1 MTAAAKSLTGAS
13 STSVKWDS
21 INWKNTEAEVH
32 RLQMRIAKAIRE
44 GRHGKVKALQWLLT
58 HSFHAKLLAV
68 KRVVQNKGGKTPG
81 VDKIIWKTPQQ
92 KVEAAL
98 SLTRKGY
105 QTQPLKRIYIPKKDG
120 RQRPLSIPT
129 MKCRAMQ
136 GLHLLALDP
145 IAEFYADKN
154 SYGFRPKRST
164 ADALEAGFNAL
175 ARKCSAQWILEADI
189 KSCFDK
195 ISHDWLR
202 DNIPMDKE
210 ILSKWLAAGYI
221 DNGAF
226 HQTEL
231 GTPQGGLASPT
242 LLVLTLSG
250 LEKAVHAATNIR
262 TDKVNLSIYADDFI
276 ITGASKEVLESKV
289 KPVVE
294 SFLKERGLELSQE
307 KTKITHIDDG
317 FDFLGTNVRKYKGKC
332 IIKPSKKS
340 IKNFLTNIRE
350 TIKSNPMAK
359 TENLIHLLNPKI
371 RGWANHFR
379 YSCAKKA
386 FAYIDHQIYTA
397 LWKWSSRRHPGKS
410 TQWIKR
416 KYFRSQGLR
425 NWIFFA
431 KTTKED
437 GTDNHVDLYKASSVA
452 IRRHTKIKAEAT
464 PYDPRFMEYFSKRER
479 HSTKSGLKQ
488 QQANKTESIP
498 NDTR

>member
-1 MTAAAKSLTGAS
+1 MTAMAKPLTGAS
-13 STSVKWDS
+13 SAAVKWITID
-21 INWKNTEAEVH
+21 WKNTEAEVH
-32 RLQMRIAKAIRE
+32 RLQMRIAKAISE

-58 HSFHAKLLAV
+58 HSLHAKLLAV
-68 KRVVQNKGGKTPG
+68 RRVVQNKGGKTPG
-81 VDKIIWKTPQQ
+81 VDKVIWRTPQQ
-92 KVEAAL
+92 KIEAAL

-145 IAEFYADKN
+145 VAEFHADKN

-164 ADALEAGFNAL
+164 ADALEACFIAL
-175 ARKCSAQWILEADI
+175 ARKRSAQWIFEADI

-195 ISHDWLR
+195 ISHTWLR
-202 DNIPMDKE
+202 ENIPMDKE
-210 ILSKWLAAGYI
+210 ILRKWLSAGYI

-226 HQTEL
+226 HQSKS

-250 LEKAVHAATNIR
+250 LEKAVHTAINRR

-276 ITGASKEVLESKV
+276 ITGGSKEILETKV
-289 KPVVE
+289 RPVIE

-317 FDFLGTNVRKYKGKC
+317 FDFLGANVRKYKGKC

-340 IKNFLTNIRE
+340 VNSFLVDIRE
-350 TIKSNPMAK
+350 TIKSNQMAK

-371 RGWANHFR
+371 RGWANHFK
-379 YSCAKKA
+379 YSCAKKT
-386 FAYIDHQIYTA
+386 FSYIDNQIDIA
-397 LWKWSSRRHPGKS
+397 LWKWCRRRHPKKNVA
-410 TQWIKR
+410 WIQK
-416 KYFRSQGLR
+416 KHFRSQGLR

-431 KTTKED
+431 KTTKSD
-437 GTDNHVDLYKASSVA
+437 GTDNRVDLFKASSVA
-452 IRRHTKIKAEAT
+452 IKRHIKIRAEAT
-464 PYDPRFMEYFSKRER
+464 PYDPRFTEYFGKRER
-479 HSTKSGLKQ
+479 RTTRSGLKQ
-488 QQANKTESIP
+488 KEATRIKSISK
-498 NDTR
+498 DT

>member
-1 MTAAAKSLTGAS
+1 MAS
-13 STSVKWDS
+13 DALVPSQALGSKTSCTKQ
-21 INWKNTEAEVH
+21 
-32 RLQMRIAKAIRE
+32 R
-44 GRHGKVKALQWLLT
+44 
-58 HSFHAKLLAV
+58 
-68 KRVVQNKGGKTPG
+68 GKTPG
-81 VDKIIWKTPQQ
+81 VDKVIWKTPQQ
-92 KVEAAL
+92 KIDAAL
-98 SLTRKGY
+98 SLTRRGY
-105 QTQPLKRIYIPKKDG
+105 KTQPLKRIYIPKKDG

-136 GLHLLALDP
+136 GLHLLALTP

-164 ADALEAGFNAL
+164 ADAIEACFNAL

-202 DNIPMDKE
+202 ENIPMDKE
-210 ILSKWLAAGYI
+210 ILSKWLSAGYI
-221 DNGAF
+221 DDGLF

-250 LEKAVHAATNIR
+250 LEQAVHSAINKR

-276 ITGASKEVLESKV
+276 VTGVSQEILQMKV

-317 FDFLGTNVRKYKGKC
+317 FDFLGTNIRKYKGKC

-340 IKNFLTNIRE
+340 VKSFLTVIRE
-350 TIKSNPMAK
+350 TIKSNATAK

-371 RGWANHFR
+371 SGWANYFR
-379 YSCAKKA
+379 HSCAKET
-386 FAYIDHQIYTA
+386 FSYVDHHIYKA
-397 LWKWSSRRHPGKS
+397 LWSWSCRRHPGKS
-410 TQWIKR
+410 SSWIQR

-431 KTTKED
+431 KTAKADDT
-437 GTDNHVDLYKASSVA
+437 NISVDLFSASSVV
-452 IRRHTKIKAEAT
+452 IKRHIKIKAEAT
-464 PYDPRFMEYFSKRER
+464 PYDSCFTEYFSKRDR
-479 HSTKSGLKQ
+479 RSRQGGAKQTLTTKTSSKGHVMAGSTEVGL
-488 QQANKTESIP
+488 
-498 NDTR
+498 

>member
-1 MTAAAKSLTGAS
+1 MTVAAISLTGAS
-13 STSVKWDS
+13 PASVTWDS
-21 INWKNTEAEVH
+21 INWDNTKAEVY
-32 RLQMRIAKAIRE
+32 RLQMRIAKAVSE

-68 KRVVQNKGGKTPG
+68 RRVVQNKGGKTPG

-92 KVEAAL
+92 KIEAAL
-98 SLTRKGY
+98 SLKRKGY
-105 QTQPLKRIYIPKKDG
+105 QTQPLRRIYIPKKDG
-120 RQRPLSIPT
+120 RLRPLSIPT

-145 IAEFYADKN
+145 VAEFYADKN

-164 ADALEAGFNAL
+164 ADAIGACFITL
-175 ARKCSAQWILEADI
+175 ARESSAEWVLEADI

-202 DNIPMDKE
+202 ENIPMDKE
-210 ILSKWLAAGYI
+210 ILSKWLSAGYI
-221 DNGAF
+221 DDGVL

-250 LEKAVHAATNIR
+250 LERAVASAINQR
-262 TDKVNLSIYADDFI
+262 NDKVYLSIYADDFI
-276 ITGASKEVLESKV
+276 ITGYSKEVLETKV

-294 SFLKERGLELSQE
+294 SFLHERGLELSQE

-317 FDFLGTNVRKYKGKC
+317 FDFLGVNVRKYGGKC
-332 IIKPSKKS
+332 IIKPSKRS
-340 IKNFLTNIRE
+340 VKNFLANIRE
-350 TIKSNPMAK
+350 TIKSNPTAR
-359 TENLIHLLNPKI
+359 TESLIHLLNPKI

-379 YSCAKKA
+379 YSCAKKT
-386 FAYIDHQIYTA
+386 FTYVDHEIYKA
-397 LWKWSSRRHPGKS
+397 LWRWACRRHPGKS
-410 TQWIKR
+410 SSWIQR

-431 KTTKED
+431 KSEGNSDKSTYA
-437 GTDNHVDLYKASSVA
+437 DLFSASSIA
-452 IRRHTKIKAEAT
+452 IKRHVKIRAEAT
-464 PYDPRFMEYFSKRER
+464 PYDPRFTEYFRKRER
-479 HSTKSGLKQ
+479 QSARNGLKQ
-488 QQANKTESIP
+488 KQSVKIKQNS
-498 NDTR
+498 NDT

>member
-1 MTAAAKSLTGAS
+1 MTAAVTSLTGAS

-32 RLQMRIAKAIRE
+32 RLQVRIAKAISK
-44 GRHGKVKALQWLLT
+44 GRHGKAKALQWLLT

-81 VDKIIWKTPQQ
+81 VDNVIWKSPQQ
-92 KVEAAL
+92 KMQAAL
-98 SLTRKGY
+98 SLTRRGY
-105 QTQPLKRIYIPKKDG
+105 QTLPLKRIYIPKKDG
-120 RQRPLSIPT
+120 RQRPLSIPAMT
-129 MKCRAMQ
+129 CRAMQ
-136 GLHLLALDP
+136 GLHLLALEP
-145 IAEFYADKN
+145 IAELYADKN

-164 ADALEAGFNAL
+164 ADALEACFTAL
-175 ARKCSAQWILEADI
+175 ARKCSAQWIFEADI

-202 DNIPMDKE
+202 EHIPMDKE
-210 ILSKWLAAGYI
+210 ILSKWLSAGYI
-221 DNGAF
+221 DKGSF
-226 HQTEL
+226 YQTEF

-250 LEKAVHAATNIR
+250 LETAVRAAVNKR

-276 ITGASKEVLESKV
+276 ITGVSREVLETKV

-307 KTKITHIDDG
+307 KTRITHIDDG
-317 FDFLGTNVRKYKGKC
+317 FDFLGTNVRKYRGKC

-340 IKNFLTNIRE
+340 VKSLLADIRE
-350 TIKSNPMAK
+350 TIKLNSMAK
-359 TENLIHLLNPKI
+359 TENLIYLLNQKI

-386 FAYIDHQIYTA
+386 FSYIDHHIHTA
-397 LWKWSSRRHPGKS
+397 LWKWARRRHPGKS
-410 TQWIKR
+410 ASWIK
-416 KYFRSQGLR
+416 KNYFRSQGLI

-431 KTTKED
+431 RTTKD
-437 GTDNHVDLYKASSVA
+437 DDTNNYVDLFKASSVT
-452 IRRHTKIKAEAT
+452 IKRHIKIKANAT
-464 PYDPRFMEYFSKRER
+464 PYDPRFTEYFGKRER
-479 HSTKSGLKQ
+479 CSTRYGLKQ
-488 QQANKTESIP
+488 EQTTKTKLIS
-498 NDTR
+498 NDT

>member
-1 MTAAAKSLTGAS
+1 MTAVAVSLTGAF
-13 STSVKWDS
+13 STSAKWDS

-32 RLQMRIAKAIRE
+32 RLQMRIAKAVSE

-58 HSFHAKLLAV
+58 HSLHAKLLAV

-81 VDKIIWKTPQQ
+81 VDKIVWKTPQQ
-92 KVEAAL
+92 KIEAAR

-105 QTQPLKRIYIPKKDG
+105 KTQPLKRIYIPKKDG

-164 ADALEAGFNAL
+164 ADALGACFIAL
-175 ARKCSAQWILEADI
+175 ARKYSPQWIFEADI

-202 DNIPMDKE
+202 ENIPMDKE
-210 ILSKWLAAGYI
+210 ILSKWLSAGYI
-221 DNGAF
+221 DDGAF
-226 HQTEL
+226 HQTEV

-250 LEKAVHAATNIR
+250 LEQTVRAAINR
-262 TDKVNLSIYADDFI
+262 RPDKVNLSIYADDFI

-307 KTKITHIDDG
+307 KTKITHIDEG

-340 IKNFLTNIRE
+340 AKSFLANIRE
-350 TIKSNPMAK
+350 SIKSNPTAK

-379 YSCAKKA
+379 YCCAKKT
-386 FAYIDHQIYTA
+386 FSHIDHHIYKT
-397 LWKWSSRRHPGKS
+397 LWNWSCRRHPGKS
-410 TQWIKR
+410 VSWIKR
-416 KYFRSQGLR
+416 KYFRNQGLR

-431 KTTKED
+431 KTGKDD
-437 GTDNHVDLYKASSVA
+437 GMDNYVDLFKASSVA
-452 IRRHTKIKAEAT
+452 IKRHIKIKAEAT
-464 PYDPRFMEYFSKRER
+464 PYDPRFTEYFTKRER
-479 HSTKSGLKQ
+479 RTRTSSPKRKQSTK
-488 QQANKTESIP
+488 TEPTP
-498 NDTR
+498 NDT

>member
-1 MTAAAKSLTGAS
+1 MTVAAVSLTGAS
-13 STSVKWDS
+13 STSAKWES
-21 INWKNTEAEVH
+21 INWKNTDAEVH
-32 RLQMRIAKAIRE
+32 RLQMRIAKAVSE

-58 HSFHAKLLAV
+58 HSFHAKITAV

-92 KVEAAL
+92 KMEAAL
-98 SLTRKGY
+98 SLTRRGY

-136 GLHLLALDP
+136 GLHLLALVP

-164 ADALEAGFNAL
+164 ADALGACFNAL
-175 ARKCSAQWILEADI
+175 ARKSSSQWIFEADI

-202 DNIPMDKE
+202 ENIPMDKE
-210 ILSKWLAAGYI
+210 ILSKWLSAGYI
-221 DNGAF
+221 DDDVL
-226 HQTEL
+226 HQTEF

-250 LEKAVHAATNIR
+250 LEQAVHTAINRR

-276 ITGASKEVLESKV
+276 ITGSSKEILESKV
-289 KPVVE
+289 KPLVVA
-294 SFLKERGLELSQE
+294 FLKERGLELSQE

-317 FDFLGTNVRKYKGKC
+317 FDFLGINVRKYKGKC
-332 IIKPSKKS
+332 IIMPSKKS
-340 IKNFLTNIRE
+340 VKSFLADIRE
-350 TIKSNPMAK
+350 SIKSNPTAK

-379 YSCAKKA
+379 YSCAKKT
-386 FAYIDHQIYTA
+386 FSYVDFHIYKA
-397 LWKWSSRRHPGKS
+397 LWSWARRRHPGKNVS
-410 TQWIKR
+410 WIQK

-431 KTTKED
+431 KTKED
-437 GTDNHVDLYKASSVA
+437 NNTSSYVDLFAASSVA
-452 IRRHTKIKAEAT
+452 IKRHIKIKAEAT
-464 PYDPRFMEYFSKRER
+464 PYDPRFTEYFKKRECK
-479 HSTKSGLKQ
+479 STRGALKQ
-488 QQANKTESIP
+488 KQAAKIKQ
-498 NDTR
+498 TRSK

>member
-1 MTAAAKSLTGAS
+1 MTAAAVSLTGAS
-13 STSVKWDS
+13 LTSTKWDS

-32 RLQMRIAKAIRE
+32 RLQMRIAKAVSE

-81 VDKIIWKTPQQ
+81 IDKVIWNTPQQ
-92 KVEAAL
+92 KIEAAL

-145 IAEFYADKN
+145 IAEFYADRN

-164 ADALEAGFNAL
+164 ADALGACFIAL
-175 ARKCSAQWILEADI
+175 ARKCSAQWIFEADI

-202 DNIPMDKE
+202 EHIPMDKE
-210 ILSKWLAAGYI
+210 ILNKWLSAGYI
-221 DNGAF
+221 DEDVF

-250 LEKAVHAATNIR
+250 LEQAVLTAINRR

-276 ITGASKEVLESKV
+276 ITGASKEVLETKV

-307 KTKITHIDDG
+307 KTRITHIDDG

-332 IIKPSKKS
+332 LIKPSKKS
-340 IKNFLTNIRE
+340 VKSFLADIRG

-379 YSCAKKA
+379 YSCAKKT
-386 FAYIDHQIYTA
+386 FSYIDHHLHEA
-397 LWKWSSRRHPGKS
+397 LWRWSCRRHPGKS
-410 TQWIKR
+410 ASWIKK
-416 KYFRSQGLR
+416 KYFRSSGLR

-431 KTTKED
+431 RTINDD
-437 GTDNHVDLYKASSVA
+437 GSDNYVDLFKADSVA
-452 IRRHTKIKAEAT
+452 IKRHIKIKAEAT
-464 PYDPRFMEYFSKRER
+464 PYDPRFTGYFNKRER
-479 HSTKSGLKQ
+479 GTTRSGLKQ
-488 QQANKTESIP
+488 KQAMNTKLIP
-498 NDTR
+498 NDT